1 MVVVVVVAVVAV
13 VVAVVIVIASRP
25 YVRLSRGGGE
35 AMAVAVA
42 MISFV
47 LSAMPLIY
55 GLPGVSVSIMRSL

>member
-1 MVVVVVVAVVAV
+1 MVVA

-35 AMAVAVA
+35 ATVAVVVVAVAVA

>member
-1 MVVVVVVAVVAV
+1 MAV
-13 VVAVVIVIASRP
+13 VVAVA
-25 YVRLSRGGGE
+25 
-35 AMAVAVA
+35 AAVVAAVVAVEVA

>member
-1 MVVVVVVAVVAV
+1 MAVVADATVVVVD
-13 VVAVVIVIASRP
+13 
-25 YVRLSRGGGE
+25 
-35 AMAVAVA
+35 AVAVA